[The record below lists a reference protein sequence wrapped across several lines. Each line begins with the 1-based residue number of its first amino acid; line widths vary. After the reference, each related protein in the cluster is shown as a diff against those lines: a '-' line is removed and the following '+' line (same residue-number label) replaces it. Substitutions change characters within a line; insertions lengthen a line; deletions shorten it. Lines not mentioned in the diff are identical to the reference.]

1 MMATVNDVVNF
12 YRTHQWGYSEA
23 GNRLDPPNNG
33 NKTDCSGSIIYAYKQ
48 VLGLDIGTYT
58 GTMIAKGTEVTGTPQ
73 PGDCVFFD
81 WGSNGQ
87 TSTFDHVALST
98 GGDGLLSHGGPG
110 EGPVVRS
117 LAQERVSAIRVM
129 VRRYAEASASASVN
143 ASANVNAA
151 ASAVAKEAAK
161 AAHPAGSAL
170 VVDGVCGPATI
181 TRWQQVMGTVADGVI
196 SGQVLPDNKTY
207 GRPALNPPSITY
219 GGAGSQLVRAVQK
232 QLGCEQDGLM
242 GPITIRAIQ
251 AHLGVAQDAFFGPD
265 TVRALQTRLNQNKF

>member
-1 MMATVNDVVNF
+1 MATVNDVVNF
-12 YRTHQWGYSEA
+12 YRSHQWGYSEA
-23 GNRLDPPNNG
+23 GNRLDPPTNN
-33 NKTDCSGSIIYAYKQ
+33 NKTDCSGSIIYAYKE

-110 EGPVVRS
+110 TGPVVRS
-117 LAQERVSAIRVM
+117 LAQERKSAIRVM
-129 VRRYAEASASASVN
+129 VRRYVN
-143 ASANVNAA
+143 TPVSSPNPAPPQQKSKPAPSKPAA
-151 ASAVAKEAAK
+151 LA
-161 AAHPAGSAL
+161 
-170 VVDGVCGPATI
+170 VDGSCGPATI
-181 TRWQQVMGTVADGVI
+181 RRWQQVMGTTVDGVI
-196 SGQVLPDNKTY
+196 SGQVLPDSTF

-219 GGAGSQLVRAVQK
+219 GGEGSQLIQAVQK
-232 QLGCEQDGLM
+232 KLGCAQDGLL
-242 GPITIRAIQ
+242 GPLTIRAIQ

-265 TVRALQTRLNQNKF
+265 TVKALQTRLNKNQF